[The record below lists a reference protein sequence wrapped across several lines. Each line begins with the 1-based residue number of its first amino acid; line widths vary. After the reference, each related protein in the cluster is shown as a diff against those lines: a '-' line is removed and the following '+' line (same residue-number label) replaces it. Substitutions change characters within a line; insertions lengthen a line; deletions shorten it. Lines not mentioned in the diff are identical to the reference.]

1 MGAQDGSG
9 RRVSDDAVDSSTSPI
24 LHVDLDAFF
33 ASVELLDHPEL
44 VDKPVVVAH
53 ESPRSVVTA
62 ANYPARRFGIR
73 SATTLARA
81 RALCPHV
88 IALEPHFEKY
98 THFSGLVQGIF
109 ADVTPLVEPLSID
122 EAFLDVS
129 GARAAVGDPA
139 AIGALIRRRVR
150 DETGLTASVGAAATK
165 FVAKVASGMAKPDGL
180 LVVPRDETLAFLH
193 PLPVSALWGVGAV
206 SEKALRDRGLHT
218 IQDVATAPL
227 TVLERA
233 VGKAGAAKLHDLAN
247 GVDPRPVT
255 PDRAD
260 KSVGHEVTFDY
271 DVTDPNVLRR
281 ELLRHATK
289 VAARLRAHG
298 VMGRTVVL
306 KLRYSDF
313 TTISR
318 SVTVAEPTDL
328 GRRIYD
334 EVRGLY
340 EALGPHR
347 PVRLIGVRVEQ
358 LVAGTGQLGLW
369 SDDDEWRDAE
379 RTIDTLTDRFGR
391 NVITPAALLGTAP
404 RGGMTRRPPSTT

>member
-9 RRVSDDAVDSSTSPI
+9 RRVSDDAVDSSSAPI

-53 ESPRSVVTA
+53 DSPRAVVTA

-81 RALCPHV
+81 RSLCPHV

-98 THFSGLVQGIF
+98 RHYSDVVQRIF
-109 ADVTPLVEPLSID
+109 LDATPLVEPLSID

-129 GARAAVGDPA
+129 GAQAAVGEPA
-139 AIGALIRRRVR
+139 EIARLIRRRAH

-180 LVVPRDETLAFLH
+180 LVVPEAETLAFLH
-193 PLPVSALWGVGAV
+193 PLPVSALWGVGEV
-206 SEKALRDRGLHT
+206 TEQSLRSRGLHT
-218 IQDVATAPL
+218 IADVAAAPIAS
-227 TVLERA
+227 LERA
-233 VGKAGAAKLHDLAN
+233 VGRANAAKLHALAH

-255 PDRAD
+255 PERAE

-271 DVTDPNVLRR
+271 NITDPDVLRR
-281 ELLRHATK
+281 ELLRHSTK
-289 VAARLRAHG
+289 VAARLRLHG
-298 VMGRTVVL
+298 VAGRTVVL

-318 SVTVAEPTDL
+318 SVTLPEPTDL

-334 EVRGLY
+334 EVRALY
-340 EALGPHR
+340 DALGAHR

-358 LVAGTGQLGLW
+358 LTSDGAQPGLW
-369 SDDDEWRDAE
+369 SDDDDWRQTE
-379 RTIDTLTDRFGR
+379 RAIDSLTGRFGR
-391 NVITPAALLGTAP
+391 GVIGPATLLGTAP
-404 RGGMTRRPPSTT
+404 RGGMTRRPPTE